1 MKFSFKGI
9 LPKIKNIWN
18 VINREWK
25 THYRLVFSN
34 EETHEQR
41 FTIPSIT
48 IQKIVVTTIITIVV
62 VILLTTVIIALTP
75 LRVYIPGYTT
85 QKDYKMY
92 RQTAAKIDS
101 LEQLLEYNQAYID
114 NLSAMFAGEVPNSD
128 EMDAADTAAN
138 ATPVTHTSIR
148 DKKRMAESEELEEEA
163 EMILARISEDNGSG
177 NNTPGLSQ
185 AKISSISLYPPA
197 IGSVVRAFNSS
208 KNHYGIDIAASKGN
222 AVTCVAD
229 GVVISAG
236 FHAADGYVIIVQHPG
251 NLISV
256 YKRNASLLKKTG
268 ARVSAGTPIATI
280 GNTGSAEGNNHH
292 LHFELWYNGFPI
304 NPLNYLVIE

>member
-9 LPKIKNIWN
+9 FQKIKDVWNI
-18 VINREWK
+18 IRREWK
-25 THYRLVFSN
+25 THYRLVFST

-41 FTIPSIT
+41 FSIPRIT
-48 IQKIVVTTIITIVV
+48 IQKIVVTAIITIVV
-62 VILLTTVIIALTP
+62 VIILTTVIISLTP
-75 LRVYIPGYTT
+75 LRVYVPGYTT

-92 RQTAAKIDS
+92 KRTAAKIDS
-101 LEQLLEYNQAYID
+101 LEKIVEDNQAYID
-114 NLSAMFAGEVPNSD
+114 NLSAMFAGEVPTSE

-148 DKKRMAESEELEEEA
+148 DKKRMAESEELEDEA
-163 EMILARISEDNGSG
+163 EMILARISNDNGSG
-177 NNTPGLSQ
+177 NSTPGLSQ

-197 IGSVVRAFNSS
+197 VGSVVRAFNSS
-208 KNHYGIDIAASKGN
+208 KNHYGIDISANKGN

-236 FHAADGYVIIVQHPG
+236 YHATDGYVIIVQHPG

-256 YKRNASLLKKTG
+256 YKRNTSLLKKTG
-268 ARVSAGTPIATI
+268 ARVSAGTPIATL
-280 GNTGSAEGNNHH
+280 GNSGSGEGKNYH

-304 NPLNYLVIE
+304 NPLDYLAIE